1 MDSYLLCKILIGLIG
16 SVAAIIGITHEE
28 WLERNNPKFALGVLL
43 IALVVCCFGTLILTS

>member
-16 SVAAIIGITHEE
+16 AAAALVGITHEE

-43 IALVVCCFGTLILTS
+43 IAVVVCCFGTLILTS

>member
-16 SVAAIIGITHEE
+16 SVAALVGLTHEE

-43 IALVVCCFGTLILTS
+43 IAVVVCCFGTLILTS

>member
-1 MDSYLLCKILIGLIG
+1 MDSYLLCRILIGLIG
-16 SVAAIIGITHEE
+16 AVAALVGFTHEE